1 MNILFVCSGNVSRS
15 YLAEMLLRHEVEVQS
30 IPNISVSSAGLFA
43 YPGNRAD
50 PQMVEYLNN
59 KGIAAE
65 PHDARQISKE
75 DVDWADL
82 ILVMEKEQKEMIEDM
97 WPEAEGRVELL
108 GGYSSG
114 GPIADD
120 IVDPFGMSL
129 YHYRVSQA
137 QITFA
142 IESLIK
148 NVLSRQIIP

>member
-15 YLAEMLLRHEVEVQS
+15 YLAEMLLRHEIEMQALS
-30 IPNISVSSAGLFA
+30 NISVSSAGLFA

-50 PQMVEYLNN
+50 PQMVGYLEK

-65 PHDARQISKE
+65 HHEARQITKG

-82 ILVMEKEQKEMIEDM
+82 ILAMEKEQKEMIEDG
-97 WPEAEGRVELL
+97 WPEAEGKVELL
-108 GGYSSG
+108 GRYSSD

-120 IVDPFGMSL
+120 IVDPFGMSS
-129 YHYRVSQA
+129 YHYRLSQA

-142 IESLIK
+142 VESLVK
-148 NVLSRQIIP
+148 RVLSR